1 MENKTVENAYVN
13 ISIPNDV
20 ENLQLPDP
28 SLLQFYKNYE
38 DRIIWIDDEIT
49 TMTLEYAK
57 MIMQWN
63 FEDKKNNI
71 PITDRKPIRII
82 FFSPGGDL
90 EVNNCLVDTIQLS
103 KTPVVGINVGMAASS
118 GCFIYLA
125 CHKRYTFPT
134 AEFLLHKG
142 AGQFSGNYNDVVA
155 AILNYQ
161 RQIEELGSFV
171 LSRTKIPK
179 QVFDEN
185 FENDWYLSSKEA
197 VQYGVADRIIKETK
211 ITTKKLAG
219 ILDSSR
225 GVIEVDGEEKN
236 IMDELKDFEG
246 VPIEFV
252 VKVKEE
258 TDLTDG
264 E

>member
-1 MENKTVENAYVN
+1 MKNKENKKKLETAYLDIAIPQNA
-13 ISIPNDV
+13 

-38 DRIIWIDDEIT
+38 NRIIWIDDEIT

-63 FEDKKNNI
+63 FDDKQNNI
-71 PITDRKPIRII
+71 PIEERVPSKVV

-103 KTPVVGINVGMAASS
+103 TTPVIGINVGMAASS

-134 AEFLLHKG
+134 AEFLIHKG
-142 AGQFSGNYNDVVA
+142 AGQFAGTYNDVVA

-161 RQIEELGSFV
+161 RQIEELGRFV
-171 LSRTKIPK
+171 LSRTKIPEDT
-179 QVFDEN
+179 FYEN
-185 FENDWYLSSKEA
+185 FENDWYLSANEA
-197 VQYGVADRIIKETK
+197 VEYGVADGIIKS
-211 ITTKKLAG
+211 
-219 ILDSSR
+219 LDE
-225 GVIEVDGEEKN
+225 I
-236 IMDELKDFEG
+236 I
-246 VPIEFV
+246 
-252 VKVKEE
+252 
-258 TDLTDG
+258 
-264 E
+264 

>member
-1 MENKTVENAYVN
+1 MVQKSHYREILRKLGKMPMEKKENKKKLDTAYLDIAIPQNA
-13 ISIPNDV
+13 

-38 DRIIWIDDEIT
+38 NRIIWIDDEIT

-63 FEDKKNNI
+63 FDDKQNNI
-71 PITDRKPIRII
+71 PIDERVPIKVV

-103 KTPVVGINVGMAASS
+103 TTPVIGINVGMAASS

-134 AEFLLHKG
+134 AEFLIHKG
-142 AGQFSGNYNDVVA
+142 AGQFAGTYNDVVA

-161 RQIEELGSFV
+161 RQIEELGKFV
-171 LSRTKIPK
+171 LSRTKIPEDT
-179 QVFDEN
+179 FYEN
-185 FENDWYLSSKEA
+185 FENDWYLSANEA
-197 VQYGVADRIIKETK
+197 VEYGVADGIIKSLDE
-211 ITTKKLAG
+211 
-219 ILDSSR
+219 IL
-225 GVIEVDGEEKN
+225 
-236 IMDELKDFEG
+236 
-246 VPIEFV
+246 
-252 VKVKEE
+252 
-258 TDLTDG
+258 
-264 E
+264 

>member
-1 MENKTVENAYVN
+1 MVQKSLYREILRKLGEMPMNKKENKKKLETAYLDIAIPQNA
-13 ISIPNDV
+13 

-38 DRIIWIDDEIT
+38 NRIIWIDDEIT

-63 FEDKKNNI
+63 FDDKQNNI
-71 PITDRKPIRII
+71 PIEERVPIKVV

-103 KTPVVGINVGMAASS
+103 TTPVIGINVGMAASS

-134 AEFLLHKG
+134 AEFLIHKG
-142 AGQFSGNYNDVVA
+142 AGQFAGTYNDVVA

-161 RQIEELGSFV
+161 RQIEELGKFV
-171 LSRTKIPK
+171 LSRTKIPEDI
-179 QVFDEN
+179 FYEN
-185 FENDWYLSSKEA
+185 FENDWYLSANEA
-197 VQYGVADRIIKETK
+197 VEYGVADGIIKSLDE
-211 ITTKKLAG
+211 
-219 ILDSSR
+219 IL
-225 GVIEVDGEEKN
+225 
-236 IMDELKDFEG
+236 
-246 VPIEFV
+246 
-252 VKVKEE
+252 
-258 TDLTDG
+258 
-264 E
+264 

>member
-1 MENKTVENAYVN
+1 MPMKEKENNKKLDTAYLDIAIPQNA
-13 ISIPNDV
+13 

-38 DRIIWIDDEIT
+38 NRILWIDDEIST
-49 TMTLEYAK
+49 LTLEYAK

-71 PITDRKPIRII
+71 PIEERIPIKVI

-103 KTPVVGINVGMAASS
+103 KTPVIGVNVGMAASS
-118 GCFIYLA
+118 GCFIYLS

-142 AGQFSGNYNDVVA
+142 GGQFSGNYNEVVA

-161 RQIEELGSFV
+161 RQIEDLGKFV
-171 LSRTKIPK
+171 LARTNIPEE
-179 QVFDEN
+179 VFYEN
-185 FENDWYLSSKEA
+185 FGNDWYLSSSEA
-197 VQYGVADRIIKETK
+197 IKYGVAEKIITS
-211 ITTKKLAG
+211 
-219 ILDSSR
+219 LDE
-225 GVIEVDGEEKN
+225 I
-236 IMDELKDFEG
+236 I
-246 VPIEFV
+246 
-252 VKVKEE
+252 
-258 TDLTDG
+258 
-264 E
+264 